1 MLIENIKEVEN
12 GIKNIFTVK
21 EDYLFEIVKSNASLV
36 IVMSFKTLKIKI
48 DRAHGFRTKFSLE
61 FEIVLP
67 VTIVAPHP
75 RVKFALNPFEATVP
89 SALSRIYI

>member
-1 MLIENIKEVEN
+1 M
-12 GIKNIFTVK
+12 F
-21 EDYLFEIVKSNASLV
+21 

-48 DRAHGFRTKFSLE
+48 DRAHRFQTKFSFA